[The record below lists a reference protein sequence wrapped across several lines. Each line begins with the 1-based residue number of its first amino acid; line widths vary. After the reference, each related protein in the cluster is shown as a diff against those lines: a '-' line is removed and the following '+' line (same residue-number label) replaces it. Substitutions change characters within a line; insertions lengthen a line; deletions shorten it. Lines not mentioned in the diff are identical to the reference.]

1 MHLEKNR
8 TNACTFPAQRKEINV
23 VGQGSGQKSSRM
35 LITFFRPEALSVSSS
50 LPRNRRVRAHVYKG
64 ASRDDTKIY
73 S

>member
-50 LPRNRRVRAHVYKG
+50 LPRNRRV
-64 ASRDDTKIY
+64 
-73 S
+73 